1 MMSLSR
7 LLRSQMCLVGILKKK
22 KLERFL
28 RTADK
33 RTCVEYNLTLDTLN
47 VAGRILMP
55 LALFLLLE
63 LGKCNTNLCC
73 SLCSRKLVFYLR
85 VCVNRGQRLA
95 SLKRCQYA

>member
-1 MMSLSR
+1 MSGR
-7 LLRSQMCLVGILKKK
+7 DFEKK

-28 RTADK
+28 RSADK

-47 VAGRILMP
+47 VAMAGRLLMP
-55 LALFLLLE
+55 GRRRWFLSSDNVIPISAVLY
-63 LGKCNTNLCC
+63 
-73 SLCSRKLVFYLR
+73 RKLVFYLR